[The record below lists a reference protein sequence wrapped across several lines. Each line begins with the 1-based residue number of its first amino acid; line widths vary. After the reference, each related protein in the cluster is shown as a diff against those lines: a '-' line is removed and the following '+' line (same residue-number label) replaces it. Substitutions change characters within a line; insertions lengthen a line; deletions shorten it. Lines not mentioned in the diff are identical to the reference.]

1 MPNRNATCNFWRSF
15 ENFAVN
21 ASEATNNT
29 TTIAV
34 SQAAP
39 LRRMHI
45 KSSGGLWLFQVDPTT
60 GAGGWASG
68 GFMADSVVDHQVLP
82 GSQQQWLS
90 RNNRHGSWANAV
102 WNSKY
107 FLFKLSCPFTA
118 SQLGLM
124 KRFSKSNIP
133 EKRAPQ
139 QQSTCQQSIF

>member
-90 RNNRHGSWANAV
+90 RNNRYGSWANAV

-107 FLFKLSCPFTA
+107 FLFYNLSA
-118 SQLGLM
+118 HSLRSQFGG
-124 KRFSKSNIP
+124 
-133 EKRAPQ
+133 
-139 QQSTCQQSIF
+139 